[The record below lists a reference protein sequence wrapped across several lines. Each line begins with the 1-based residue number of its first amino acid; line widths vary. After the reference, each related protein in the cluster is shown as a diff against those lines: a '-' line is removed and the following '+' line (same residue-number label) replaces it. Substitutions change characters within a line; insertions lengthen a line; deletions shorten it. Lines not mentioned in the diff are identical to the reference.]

1 MRRFLTLLAIIIPF
15 VSALAQTQSHNIII
29 DESSLTPV
37 QKDAISGVTIDKIG
51 VDRSRRA
58 CARIKMHINRMTRTE
73 IEGLTVQQIGGVID
87 VMKQIVA
94 TDGSGLIIELT
105 AKEPTRFY
113 LHHDKYGDSNEVSLN
128 LEGNK
133 EYKLSA
139 ELKMT
144 YSIVVSSNAIGAD
157 IYIDNEY
164 KGRTD
169 ESYTLTVNDITP
181 GSHTLKV
188 QYGSS
193 INQQNIDVNS
203 SAIYFRLDVNTASS
217 MAQYVV
223 FEVKPTGATIMID
236 QTIYPTDEEGIALT
250 SLNNGSY
257 SYEVSANGYHTEK
270 GRITVSGAKLTIPI
284 ELRPA
289 HGWLVVESNP
299 VLEDALIYIDDVFIG
314 KAPLK
319 SNNLSSGEHHIKVL
333 KNLYLPYEET
343 IVIKDNEA
351 LKFNP
356 TLTANYSTV
365 TLTTAEGADIYVN
378 DKLVGKTNWTG
389 PLGAGTYIFEARKE
403 GHKTTRYSEDI
414 STKTPTRSITLEAP
428 TPINGILDINTTP
441 AKASVKID
449 GNEVGETPIILN
461 LLVGKH
467 YVTISKSGYRS
478 ETKNITIKEGVPEKL
493 TINLEKASAVAQNSD
508 TSDIRLKTI
517 TSSPSKADVYI
528 DGTFIGK
535 TPIKYYFG
543 PEKKRIDISKPG
555 YRSETK
561 WADENSPQSL
571 HYVLGVNSPSAAA
584 TKTTK
589 NQKTTTIAKSASN
602 PAEKA
607 VNISATNS
615 YSKPA
620 KTNYNYGSYYLGY
633 SKVSTSCN
641 YSELEDA
648 FLFDTGLTFGGKI
661 RSQMVSKLYLNYGFN
676 ISYISGSYSES
687 WDGDIYEV
695 SQSLFSMNLPVSIS
709 YLIKLG
715 DITFAPYCGIN
726 LRYNL
731 LGTEDDTYESYDGE
745 NESYSLDLFDDYD
758 MDGCPFSRQ
767 QVGLNYGVDIEFDN
781 YVIGISFVG
790 DLTPIYENTDYD
802 DVSATFSMTTFSIG
816 FKF

>member
-169 ESYTLTVNDITP
+169 GSYTLTVNDITP

-257 SYEVSANGYHTEK
+257 NYEVSANGYHTEK

-299 VLEDALIYIDDVFIG
+299 VLKDALIYIDDVFIG

-319 SNNLSSGEHHIKVL
+319 SNNLLSGEHHIKVL

-343 IVIKDNEA
+343 VVIKDNET

-403 GHKTTRYSEDI
+403 GHKTTRCSEDI

-508 TSDIRLKTI
+508 TSDIRVKTI

-528 DGTFIGK
+528 DGTLIGK
-535 TPIKYYFG
+535 TPINYRFG
-543 PEKKRIDISKPG
+543 PEKKRIDILKPG

-561 WADENSPQSL
+561 WADQNSTQTL
-571 HYVLGVNSPSAAA
+571 HTTLVSNSPSAAA
-584 TKTTK
+584 TTTTK
-589 NQKTTTIAKSASN
+589 NQKK
-602 PAEKA
+602 KGG
-607 VNISATNS
+607 TN
-615 YSKPA
+615 
-620 KTNYNYGSYYLGY
+620 
-633 SKVSTSCN
+633 
-641 YSELEDA
+641 
-648 FLFDTGLTFGGKI
+648 
-661 RSQMVSKLYLNYGFN
+661 
-676 ISYISGSYSES
+676 
-687 WDGDIYEV
+687 
-695 SQSLFSMNLPVSIS
+695 
-709 YLIKLG
+709 
-715 DITFAPYCGIN
+715 
-726 LRYNL
+726 
-731 LGTEDDTYESYDGE
+731 
-745 NESYSLDLFDDYD
+745 
-758 MDGCPFSRQ
+758 
-767 QVGLNYGVDIEFDN
+767 
-781 YVIGISFVG
+781 IGISLGLGMSSLTDPDDDSFLSVEVSRGLLIRLRRHDSLFNLTTGFQMSTTSGAEIISFPAFVHLNKFPNDNLSVYG
-790 DLTPIYENTDYD
+790 GFGTEFTYVFGSGYDSSLKNPIVFQVGVGWRHHDASMMYKLGSID
-802 DVSATFSMTTFSIG
+802 DDFYFAMGVRYTYFF
-816 FKF
+816 